1 MLNACYF
8 AVWKHC
14 SSSFLCPVRF
24 DVSELTTALLH
35 THMMLPF
42 LGLGVLWG
50 MNFLSSAS
58 SHLMG
63 LPSDIFI
70 NWFSTISRGT
80 ASGRGMWRC
89 AEPQKLKAVGIS
101 LACLAQQWSFGQ
113 SSPNLPQA
121 GNPSN
126 VLLRCSDPEV
136 NLTGQFHWQTPKAC
150 AG

>member
-1 MLNACYF
+1 
-8 AVWKHC
+8 
-14 SSSFLCPVRF
+14 
-24 DVSELTTALLH
+24 
-35 THMMLPF
+35 
-42 LGLGVLWG
+42 
-50 MNFLSSAS
+50 MNFLSSAC

-70 NWFSTISRGT
+70 NWFSTILRGT

-89 AEPQKLKAVGIS
+89 AEPQKLEAVGIS